1 LVDPTPTFS
10 NHSRARFAPSIQ
22 HGASDRCCGGRRPE
36 RYIVPLYPTPF
47 PPPPDGHGRIRE
59 DDRSGR
65 TSAIVS
71 TEDTPGGEPCIEGRP
86 IGVLHVAPRVLE
98 VGETP
103 EAGAADYELDL
114 ADVHRAL
121 TYYHDHLDEMR
132 E

>member
-1 LVDPTPTFS
+1 M
-10 NHSRARFAPSIQ
+10 
-22 HGASDRCCGGRRPE
+22 
-36 RYIVPLYPTPF
+36 
-47 PPPPDGHGRIRE
+47 
-59 DDRSGR
+59 
-65 TSAIVS
+65 
-71 TEDTPGGEPCIEGRP
+71 
-86 IGVLHVAPRVLE
+86 LE